1 MLNFDS
7 DDNKLSKAELNSSRD
22 NSVQS
27 KVIKDRQ
34 IKELHRIVRLVRSKL
49 LKCHN
54 KDKNENVG
62 AFPVTWFGYTK
73 HSVIGVWL

>member
-34 IKELHRIVRLVRSKL
+34 IKESYIELS
-49 LKCHN
+49 
-54 KDKNENVG
+54 G
-62 AFPVTWFGYTK
+62 WFEANF
-73 HSVIGVWL
+73 

>member
-34 IKELHRIVRLVRSKL
+34 IKRATSNCQAGSKQTF
-49 LKCHN
+49 
-54 KDKNENVG
+54 EM
-62 AFPVTWFGYTK
+62 
-73 HSVIGVWL
+73 SQ